1 MKIPRMSS
9 IFIWRRPS
17 SSRLYGVVSFS
28 CVALFFFP
36 HKVLTQV
43 LTLIFFLSFL
53 PTKYIV
59 KSVVFVIGFIFWHVV
74 PVILALPS
82 SEKKRSDSIVSP
94 GPGFYLIIYVI
105 TRLPPLFDNI
115 PTDAE
120 YAMELI
126 SQRVAAGLDTRPTQ
140 SRKKHLNSDSVESLD
155 SVSKDTKGSLSQSS
169 KDNAID
175 WKKWGDRVAIG
186 KSAIGDIKRL
196 NPGKTVSPLRILLA
210 SLLLTRLFKWVVH
223 EVWPPRHPI
232 IPGAIGIAQPQ
243 LNTEMHSQLQDL
255 LSYYSPDMDDHLLLQ
270 PIPVSTVRLRGY

>member
-1 MKIPRMSS
+1 MIIPRMSS

-28 CVALFFFP
+28 CVALFFSP
-36 HKVLTQV
+36 HKVLIQV
-43 LTLIFFLSFL
+43 LTLIFFLSSL

-82 SEKKRSDSIVSP
+82 SEKKRSDSILSP
-94 GPGFYLIIYVI
+94 GIGLLSDYVV

-126 SQRVAAGLDTRPTQ
+126 SQRVAAGLDTRPTRSQ
-140 SRKKHLNSDSVESLD
+140 KKHLNSDSVESFD
-155 SVSKDTKGSLSQSS
+155 SVSKDTKGSLSSSS
-169 KDNAID
+169 KDKSID

-196 NPGKTVSPLRILLA
+196 NPGKPVSTLRILFA
-210 SLLLTRLFKWVVH
+210 SL
-223 EVWPPRHPI
+223 P
-232 IPGAIGIAQPQ
+232 
-243 LNTEMHSQLQDL
+243 
-255 LSYYSPDMDDHLLLQ
+255 
-270 PIPVSTVRLRGY
+270 